1 MTHVSPGFRT
11 YELALRYHRLVE
23 AARTPAYLRDQLLR
37 ASSSV
42 VLNVAEGSGK
52 TSPADKRR
60 FFAIALGSFRES
72 CACIDLAN
80 QRTQEINT
88 VADQLGAHLW
98 RLCHPR

>member
-11 YELALRYHRLVE
+11 YDLAVRYHRLVE
-23 AARTPAYLRDQLLR
+23 QARVPGYLRDQLLR

-52 TSPADKRR
+52 VSLADKRR
-60 FFAIALGSFRES
+60 YFAIALGSFRES
-72 CACIDLAN
+72 CAALDIAN
-80 QRTQEINT
+80 QRTPEINR